1 MANLKRSWA
10 VWAGVCT
17 LGLAGAAAGLFL
29 LTGPQLTLRWL
40 APASGVFIYQLIY
53 LYRHLDENRNKDS
66 GKFYTRLGL
75 ANWLTVGRGALLAFV
90 AGFLF
95 IPRPSGWLGWVPA
108 LIYLAAVLIDYVDG
122 YAARRSG
129 MTSQLGSRLDMHI
142 DVHGYLIGGFLLA
155 QWGQVPFWYLVVPL
169 ARPLYVLGEWVLKRQ
184 ARSLRPLYP
193 NQFRRALS
201 GAQMGFTAVLLFPV
215 FTPPG
220 TTIAATIYMLPFL
233 TTFLLD
239 WLWVSGALPETFL
252 QPSEWRFR
260 LTKGLQNW
268 LPLLLRAV
276 LVILLIARLLQP
288 GLPGIYTGLIYIMH
302 GLAVI
307 AVLTGSLGR
316 VVAVGVMLLSGL
328 YLQIN
333 TGDLLSWGLLL
344 TSLSLFF
351 SGTGRFSLWKPED
364 WLIYHIAGEK
374 SKN

>member
-1 MANLKRSWA
+1 
-10 VWAGVCT
+10 

-29 LTGPQLTLRWL
+29 LIGFHLTLRWL
-40 APASGVFIYQLIY
+40 APASGLLLYQLIY
-53 LYRHLDENRNKDS
+53 LYRHLDENRDKIS
-66 GKFYTRLGL
+66 GSLFTRLGPG
-75 ANWLTVGRGALLAFV
+75 NWLTMGRGALLALV

-95 IPRPSGWLGWVPA
+95 VPRPSGWLAWMPA
-108 LIYLAAVLIDYVDG
+108 VIYLAAVLIDYVDG

-142 DVHGYLIGGFLLA
+142 DVHGYLIGGLLLA
-155 QWGQVPFWYLVVPL
+155 LWGQVPVWYLAVPL
-169 ARPLYVLGEWVLKRQ
+169 ARPLYVLGEWVLTRQ
-184 ARSLRPLYP
+184 NRILRPLYP

-252 QPSEWRFR
+252 LPSDKRFR
-260 LTKGLQNW
+260 LAQWLRNW

-276 LVILLIARLLQP
+276 LVILLIARSLQP
-288 GLPGIYTGLIYIMH
+288 GLPGVFAGLIYLVH
-302 GLAVI
+302 GLAAI

-316 VVAVGVMLLSGL
+316 VIAVGVMLLSGL

-333 TGDLLSWGLLL
+333 PGDLLSWGLLL
-344 TSLSLFF
+344 SSLSLFF

-374 SKN
+374 SKS

>member
-1 MANLKRSWA
+1 LS
-10 VWAGVCT
+10 
-17 LGLAGAAAGLFL
+17 LAGAAAGLFL
-29 LTGPQLTLRWL
+29 LTDFHLTLRWL
-40 APASGVFIYQLIY
+40 APAGGLLIYQLIY
-53 LYRHLDENRNKDS
+53 LYRHLDENRDKDS
-66 GKFYTRLGL
+66 GKLFTRLGL

-95 IPRPSGWLGWVPA
+95 IPRPSGWLAWVPA
-108 LIYLAAVLIDYVDG
+108 VIYLMAVLIDYFDG

-155 QWGQVPFWYLVVPL
+155 LWGQVPVWYLAVPL
-169 ARPLYVLGEWVLKRQ
+169 ARPLYVLGEWVLTRQ
-184 ARSLRPLYP
+184 NRSLRPLYP

-201 GAQMGFTAVLLFPV
+201 GAQMGFTTVLLFPV

-252 QPSEWRFR
+252 LPSERRIR
-260 LTKGLQNW
+260 LANWLRNW

-288 GLPGIYTGLIYIMH
+288 GLPGIYAGLIYLVH

-316 VVAVGVMLLSGL
+316 VIAVGVMLVSGL

-374 SKN
+374 SKS